1 MGQGNYTKY
10 PITSVI
16 IYNSVT
22 VLHFVLGGT
31 GLVLGYPSW
40 IGILIASIY
49 LLFAF
54 AEMYVLM
61 PLKVC
66 PNCPYY
72 KLDNSLCV
80 SGLNVVAK
88 RFAKEGNIKEFSN
101 RAGGFFCANNL
112 YLAGF
117 ILPIIALIPALVI
130 NFSYIV
136 LAILLIMV
144 GLLAFRFFVLF
155 PKVACGHCRAKNI
168 CPNAKAMGLND
179 K

>member
-1 MGQGNYTKY
+1 MGTENYTKY

-22 VLHFVLGGT
+22 VLHFVLGGI

-40 IGILIASIY
+40 IGLLLASIY
-49 LLFAF
+49 LLFSF

-72 KLDNSLCV
+72 QLDNSLCI

-88 RFAKEGNIKEFSN
+88 RFAKEGNIKNFSN
-101 RAGGFFCANNL
+101 RARGFFCANNL
-112 YLAGF
+112 YIAGF

-136 LAILLIMV
+136 LAILLVMV
-144 GLLAFRFFVLF
+144 GLLALRFFVLF

>member
-1 MGQGNYTKY
+1 MGDGNYTKY

-88 RFAKEGNIKEFSN
+88 RFAKEGNIKNFSN

-130 NFSYIV
+130 NFSYIL
-136 LAILLIMV
+136 LAILLIMI
-144 GLLAFRFFVLF
+144 GLLAFRFLF
-155 PKVACGHCRAKNI
+155 FFPWSHYCHPDCCVAVESLSC
-168 CPNAKAMGLND
+168 
-179 K
+179 

>member
-16 IYNSVT
+16 IYNFVT
-22 VLHFVLGGT
+22 VLHFVLCGT

-40 IGILIASIY
+40 IGILLASVY

-72 KLDNSLCV
+72 KLDDSLCV
-80 SGLNVVAK
+80 SGLNVLAK
-88 RFAKEGNIKEFSN
+88 HFAKEGNIKNFSN
-101 RAGGFFCANNL
+101 RAGGLFCANNL
-112 YLAGF
+112 HLAGKITF
-117 ILPIIALIPALVI
+117 WLFNGHIHWRHYNI
-130 NFSYIV
+130 
-136 LAILLIMV
+136 
-144 GLLAFRFFVLF
+144 RFNL
-155 PKVACGHCRAKNI
+155 
-168 CPNAKAMGLND
+168 
-179 K
+179 

>member
-1 MGQGNYTKY
+1 MGDGNYTKY

-40 IGILIASIY
+40 IGILLASIY

-72 KLDNSLCV
+72 KPDDSLCV

-88 RFAKEGNIKEFSN
+88 RFAKEGNIKDFSN

-136 LAILLIMV
+136 LAILLVMV
-144 GLLAFRFFVLF
+144 GLLAFRFFCSF
-155 PKVACGHCRAKNI
+155 SQGGMRA
-168 CPNAKAMGLND
+168 LQS
-179 K
+179 